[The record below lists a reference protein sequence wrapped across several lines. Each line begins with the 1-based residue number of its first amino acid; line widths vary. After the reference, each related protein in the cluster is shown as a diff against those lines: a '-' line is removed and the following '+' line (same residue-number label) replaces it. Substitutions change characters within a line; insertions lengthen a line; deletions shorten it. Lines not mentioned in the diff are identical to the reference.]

1 VLRFVR
7 LRSTPPNAGASA
19 PPPSSTSLAQC
30 MRMSAAQIRA
40 APPFA
45 RTSARRWR
53 RSDVPGTYRARDIRQ
68 EQPAPIAR
76 TGRSSPE
83 VLKQAW
89 LAGVP
94 ISTVAAPSNQSQTI
108 IVPLAC
114 APVCPDLNRA
124 PTPDTYAAATVCRE
138 CSVRR
143 VWPRTLTLA
152 LARCCE
158 HIMQTGL
165 HDTILHDLLELG
177 GWCFSTSSCVRPE
190 TVKSTPLDSRTL
202 GERQCD
208 ARPRS

>member
-124 PTPDTYAAATVCRE
+124 PTPDTTLRLP
-138 CSVRR
+138 SVES
-143 VWPRTLTLA
+143 
-152 LARCCE
+152 ARCVVYGR
-158 HIMQTGL
+158 GL
-165 HDTILHDLLELG
+165 SPSHSHVVANTSCRPDYTTPS
-177 GWCFSTSSCVRPE
+177 CTTSSSSEVGA
-190 TVKSTPLDSRTL
+190 S
-202 GERQCD
+202 
-208 ARPRS
+208 PRRLAFGQKP